1 MIEGTK
7 ISFTYIIP
15 AACAL
20 YSLYIL
26 TAKEILKKFANKILI
41 SGIALI
47 VVVPFSTHFTETA
60 CQDYM
65 EYVDKT
71 IEEANKGAQKIYK
84 ENLPCLTV

>member
-47 VVVPFSTHFTETA
+47 VVVPA